1 MSQVRIREN
10 GTIVIVDILAPKILD
25 EEMIAEIGRDF
36 SKLPLES
43 AAGRK
48 LLVNF
53 RYVKFMSSSM
63 IGHVVRLHKS
73 CKADKIDLKLCG
85 IGPEILEV
93 FKITNLTK
101 LLSIYDDE
109 EKALNAYEKRGFFGR

>member
-1 MSQVRIREN
+1 MSQVTIREN
-10 GTIVIVDILAPKILD
+10 GEVVIVDILAVKILD

-53 RYVKFMSSSM
+53 QYVKFMSSSM
-63 IGHVVRLHKS
+63 IGQIVRLHKS
-73 CKADKIDLKLCG
+73 CKADKINLKLCG
-85 IGPEILEV
+85 ISPEILEV

-101 LLSIYDDE
+101 ILSIHDDE
-109 EKALNAYEKRGFFGR
+109 KRALKAFEKRSFFGR